1 MVDSQ
6 AAVNSVHGIKLQFS
20 FVFDHQ
26 WTKRMPY
33 RLLVSDST
41 FVQDVHDL
49 WRPNSQGHE
58 KKRTEMKGKRK
69 DYTFRRQFNEGQ
81 ENECLSQWGAW
92 LVWMPSASALQQ
104 QCDVD
109 ISCPCP
115 STFEMLQIKSGRHL
129 AQPRQP
135 GRVTQVH
142 ISQMLKTVLLSEQHW
157 AEMQRRTGCICQ
169 LVTMQ
174 QAACD
179 LC

>member
-104 QCDVD
+104 QCNVD
-109 ISCPCP
+109 ISIHFMPKHLWDATDKVRMAFGTANTARACCPGSRLTNTESC
-115 STFEMLQIKSGRHL
+115 L
-129 AQPRQP
+129 AAR
-135 GRVTQVH
+135 TA
-142 ISQMLKTVLLSEQHW
+142 QHW
-157 AEMQRRTGCICQ
+157 ADRQRETAYICQ
-169 LVTMQ
+169 SWHCSDT
-174 QAACD
+174 C
-179 LC
+179 